1 MSRKAATDHTAIAP
15 NPQDFAYT
23 GGMEKPPQSSPQPL
37 NPRRLHV
44 TVFAQ
49 EGATLQETAILQD
62 FPRLCRESP
71 LASGQTPVQWR
82 AQASVDPSPGQ
93 APAIRLDL
101 HAQVALPVQ
110 CQRCMQ
116 PMEETVTVERTFRFA
131 PDEATAARLDEE
143 LEEDVLVCSRHFDL
157 LDLVE
162 DELIMALPLAPRH
175 AACQPATPLG
185 DPSAANDSPPHP
197 FAALQQ
203 LKKKTPPR

>member
-1 MSRKAATDHTAIAP
+1 M
-15 NPQDFAYT
+15 
-23 GGMEKPPQSSPQPL
+23 
-37 NPRRLHV
+37 
-44 TVFAQ
+44 
-49 EGATLQETAILQD
+49 
-62 FPRLCRESP
+62 
-71 LASGQTPVQWR
+71 
-82 AQASVDPSPGQ
+82 
-93 APAIRLDL
+93 
-101 HAQVALPVQ
+101 
-110 CQRCMQ
+110 QRCMQ